1 MDNKILTLLTVYET
15 RSFTKAAKKL
25 CLTQPAVSQHIK
37 QLESEFDIKIFV
49 RTDHELKP
57 TPEGEILVKYGLRLQ
72 AMYANIARAISD
84 AKQHKQTITIGLTP
98 TAELNVI
105 TSVFFK
111 LFKEQS
117 SIRIIVI
124 TDTLQGFEKK
134 LKSYEIDIAIVDGRI
149 ADSSLNSVLLDNDSL
164 ILVTSADHPFA
175 NKEMVTLDEL
185 TKEKLIIRLPGS
197 GTRTL
202 FEASLASNNRSIE
215 EFNVIVEVDNVATIK
230 ELVQHNLGV
239 SILARSACLEE
250 AKDKRLRIIP
260 VKELSM
266 NREINIVCNK
276 DFEHQEILDLIKR
289 IYKTTIKDYQ
299 TDLLSE

>member
-1 MDNKILTLLTVYET
+1 MDNKIQTLLTVYET

-72 AMYANIARAISD
+72 AMYANINRAIMD
-84 AKQHKQTITIGLTP
+84 AKQNKQTITIGLTP

-111 LFKEQS
+111 LFKEKS
-117 SIRIIVI
+117 SIRIIII
-124 TDTLQGFEKK
+124 TDTLQELEKK
-134 LKSYEIDIAIVDGRI
+134 LLSYEIDLAIVDGRI
-149 ADSSLNSVLLDNDSL
+149 TDPSLSSILLDNDSL
-164 ILVTSADHPFA
+164 VLVTSSEHPFA
-175 NKEMVTLDEL
+175 NKDMINLDEL
-185 TKEKLIIRLPGS
+185 KKEKLIIRLPGS

-202 FEASLASNNRSIE
+202 FEASLKSANRSIE
-215 EFNVIVEVDNVATIK
+215 EFNIIVEVDNVATIK

-250 AKDKRLRIIP
+250 AKDQRLRIIP
-260 VKELSM
+260 VQELSM

-276 DFEHQEILDLIKR
+276 EFEHKDILELIKN
-289 IYKTTIKDYQ
+289 IYNTTIVNYRLDTSDK
-299 TDLLSE
+299 